1 MDAVLLSSVQI
12 LLGVVFVL
20 IGIGA
25 MIGIDNMRK
34 AYLIEAAA
42 LDAKQKSA
50 SKRLFR
56 SISFA
61 LVYLLFMLFPVV
73 FMLMGVGVFLLTI
86 LPLPFALEYRLL
98 ICVSGV
104 VVVFLLHRALRA
116 HYHRIFRVLSWFRG
130 FGR

>member
-86 LPLPFALEYRLL
+86 LPLPFAFEY
-98 ICVSGV
+98 
-104 VVVFLLHRALRA
+104 
-116 HYHRIFRVLSWFRG
+116 
-130 FGR
+130 